1 MRGEIQNGLQ
11 IKTDSP
17 RKQNNMLHTLL
28 PIHQQ
33 WHDIFLPLI
42 FYLKLA
48 NVRASTVSFTLSVIN
63 VAKENYT

>member
-17 RKQNNMLHTLL
+17 RKENMLHTLL

-33 WHDIFLPLI
+33 CHDIFLPLI
-42 FYLKLA
+42 FYLKSA
-48 NVRASTVSFTLSVIN
+48 NVKASAVSFTLSVIN